1 MRTLIITSALC
12 LTGCLSAGNMDSG
25 LDRLVGQPIQVA
37 TDRLG
42 PPSGQTEAAGG
53 KSYFWVSNGADLRV
67 STADPPSKFGTVSPT
82 DMVADPS
89 PTSSATYSQRCWVR
103 VNAGA
108 DGKITD
114 FQWSKNT
121 GGCAA
126 FAARLGGF

>member
-1 MRTLIITSALC
+1 MRTLIISSALC
-12 LTGCLSAGNMDSG
+12 LAGCMSSEHMDAG

-42 PPSGQTEAAGG
+42 PPSGQTEIAGG

-67 STADPPSKFGTVSPT
+67 STAEPPSKFGWVSPT
-82 DMVADPS
+82 DMVDPP
-89 PTSSATYSQRCWVR
+89 PTPSATYSQRCWVR

-114 FQWSKNT
+114 YQWSKNT
-121 GGCAA
+121 GGCGA